1 VLVFLLL
8 GYAPVL
14 LVLTLAVAL
23 YLTGL
28 EAYQRRMHFL
38 WWSWWLLLVFMTHFV
53 GYIIMRVY
61 VFARGRRQ
69 QHA

>member
-1 VLVFLLL
+1 MIVFILL

-14 LVLTLAVAL
+14 LVLTLVVAL

-28 EAYQRRMHFL
+28 EAYQQRMHFL
-38 WWSWWLLLVFMTHFV
+38 WWAWWLLLVLLTHFV

-61 VFARGRRQ
+61 VFARSRRHRQ
-69 QHA
+69 A

>member
-1 VLVFLLL
+1 VIVFLLL

-14 LVLTLAVAL
+14 LVLTLVIAL
-23 YLTGL
+23 YLTAL
-28 EAYQRRMHFL
+28 EAHQQKMHFL
-38 WWSWWLLLVFMTHFV
+38 WWAWWLLLVLMTHFV

-69 QHA
+69 RHA